1 VISDIVLNPDI
12 VICLVAMSAPVA
24 PSAPISVTPEAW
36 SSIRGG
42 YDLQVHVAP
51 DVIQRR
57 IDDLDLAREF
67 QEHGLRGFVL
77 KSHYI
82 PTAERAKVVSKA
94 VPGIRAYGAITL
106 NHAVG
111 GLNPVAVEIAGRSGC
126 KIVWMPT
133 VDAENET
140 AGLPTG
146 GNKKLPFWAEI
157 QRELAAMGISPPRM
171 SVLDGDGNLVPQA
184 RLCLELIG
192 RHEMILATGHLGRD
206 EIFALVKAGKEM
218 GLRKILV
225 THAEFPSQNLSA
237 GEQAQLADLGALI
250 EHCFTTMYTGKASWE
265 GVFDSIRRTG
275 PERCILSTDLG
286 QTINPP
292 VAEGFA
298 MFAQKLLDA
307 GFSPDDIRRMAVTN
321 PAAWVE

>member
-1 VISDIVLNPDI
+1 
-12 VICLVAMSAPVA
+12 MSAP
-24 PSAPISVTPEAW
+24 TQEAW
-36 SSIRGG
+36 ESIQGA

-51 DVIQRR
+51 DVIGRR
-57 IDDLDLAREF
+57 IDDIDLAHEF
-67 QEHGLRGFVL
+67 LAHGLKGFVL

-82 PTAERAKVVSKA
+82 PTAERAKVVTKS
-94 VPGIRAYGAITL
+94 VPGIAAMGAITL

-157 QRELAAMGISPPRM
+157 QRELSAMGISPPRM
-171 SVLDGDGNLVPQA
+171 RVIDAAGKVVPEA
-184 RLCLELIG
+184 RSCLELIG
-192 RHEMILATGHLGRD
+192 RHDMILATGHLGRA
-206 EIFALVKAGKEM
+206 EIFALVKAGRGM

-237 GEQAQLADLGALI
+237 AEQTELADMGAWI
-250 EHCFTTMYTGKASWE
+250 EHCFTTVHTGKASWE
-265 GVFDSIRRTG
+265 GVFESIRATRA
-275 PERCILSTDLG
+275 ERCILSTDLG

-298 MFAQKLLDA
+298 MFAQQLLDA
-307 GFSPDDIRRMAVTN
+307 GFSAAEVRRMAVEN

>member
-1 VISDIVLNPDI
+1 
-12 VICLVAMSAPVA
+12 MSAPAA
-24 PSAPISVTPEAW
+24 PSAPIAVTDQAW
-36 SSIRGG
+36 NAIRGA

-57 IDDLDLAREF
+57 IDDIDLAREF
-67 QEHGLRGFVL
+67 QLHGLRGFVL
-77 KSHYI
+77 KSHYL
-82 PTAERAKVVSKA
+82 PTAERAQVVSKA
-94 VPGIRAYGAITL
+94 VPGIRAFGAITL

-171 SVLDGDGNLVPQA
+171 RVIDEAGKLVPQA

-192 RHEMILATGHLGRD
+192 RHDMILATGHLGRD
-206 EIFALVKAGKEM
+206 EIFALVKAGREM
-218 GLRKILV
+218 GLRKVLV

-237 GEQAQLADLGALI
+237 AEQVELADLGAWI

-265 GVFDSIRRTG
+265 GVFEAIRGTG

-307 GFSPDDIRRMAVTN
+307 GFSTAEIQRMAVAN